1 MRTYKYLI
9 FMAFLLIPA
18 LGFSAEYSTVDELVA
33 AYSDET
39 CRKCHAKIYDEWKA
53 TPHADS
59 VNLSLGGLRNFAVLG
74 VREWWG
80 RKVTK
85 EEVMKCLDC
94 HAPVVKF
101 ATRDLAVKI
110 ADMIVTAKETKDKSK
125 KAALT
130 AELSRLNVGCLA
142 CHNLKATT
150 VAIGRLGEPEK
161 GAVYGIRGTGSE
173 AHKTIKSAELKTA
186 VFCMQCHGNYTA
198 PDGEVIKCNTIN
210 GSYQDAY
217 LARGG
222 SRTCQDCHIKAKG
235 RGHRMLGGRDLA
247 LVKEGIGFTAEIS
260 RYLHLPGKGEKLWTP
275 SAIVAVALEN
285 RAGHRIPD
293 G

>member
-1 MRTYKYLI
+1 MKTYMYLVLI
-9 FMAFLLIPA
+9 AFLLVPA
-18 LGFSAEYSTVDELVA
+18 LGISAEYSTIGKLVA
-33 AYSDET
+33 AYDD
-39 CRKCHAKIYDEWKA
+39 RKCRECHAQIYAEWKA

-74 VREWWG
+74 VDEWWG
-80 RKVTK
+80 RKLTK
-85 EEVMKCLDC
+85 AEIMKCMDC

-101 ATRDLAVKI
+101 ATPELAVKI
-110 ADMIVTAKETKDKSK
+110 ANMIVTAKETKDKK
-125 KAALT
+125 EKAALT
-130 AELSRLNVGCLA
+130 AELGRLNVGCVA

-150 VAIGRLGEPEK
+150 VAIGRLGEPIK
-161 GAVYGIRGTGSE
+161 GAVYGTRGNGST
-173 AHKTIKSAELKTA
+173 AHRTIKSAEIKTS

-198 PDGEVIKCNTIN
+198 PDGEVIKCNTLN

-222 SRTCQDCHIKAKG
+222 SRTCQDCHIKAKD
-235 RGHRMLGGRDLA
+235 RGHRMLGGRDLE

-275 SAIVAVALEN
+275 SAIVAVSLEN